1 MFTNSRTYTNPIII
15 FSLDRPGK
23 PQGQTAANWLTFKG
37 VPCLQ
42 GLGSWEGAT
51 ETSVAFE
58 PPYDAEFWESF
69 VGLVRQYEQEAIT
82 VVFTPLS
89 DREGRRAIFV
99 PVSELDKDGFFPAL
113 LFKNSFSS
121 QVMSNYI
128 QHDWKTVSKTS
139 AKSQPGYSMFPDTFG
154 HEVYWLASVIED

>member
-23 PQGQTAANWLTFKG
+23 PQGRTAANWMAFKG

-42 GLGSWEGAT
+42 GLGSWE
-51 ETSVAFE
+51 TSVAFE
-58 PPYDAEFWESF
+58 PPTDPGFWESF

-82 VVFTPLS
+82 LVFTPLS

-113 LFKNSFSS
+113 FFKPSFRS
-121 QVMSNYI
+121 QNMSNYV
-128 QHDWKTVSKTS
+128 QHDWKTVSKTF
-139 AKSQPGYSMFPDTFG
+139 AESQPGYSMFPDALG
-154 HEVYWLASVIED
+154 HKVYWRASVIED

>member
-1 MFTNSRTYTNPIII
+1 MFTNSKEYANPIVI

-23 PQGQTAANWLTFKG
+23 PQGRMAANWLTFKG

-58 PPYDAEFWESF
+58 PPTDPGFWESF

-82 VVFTPLS
+82 LVFTPLS
-89 DREGRRAIFV
+89 DREGRRSAFV
-99 PVSELDKDGFFPAL
+99 PVSLLDKDGFFPAL
-113 LFKNSFSS
+113 FFKNSYKSY
-121 QVMSNYI
+121 VLNYLI
-128 QHDWKTVSKTS
+128 QLDWKTVSKTF
-139 AKSQPGYSMFPDTFG
+139 AESQPGYSMFPDALG
-154 HEVYWLASVIED
+154 HKVYWLASSVED

>member
-1 MFTNSRTYTNPIII
+1 MFTNSSTYTNPIII

-37 VPCLQ
+37 VHCLQ
-42 GLGSWEGAT
+42 DVVSWEGAT

-58 PPYDAEFWESF
+58 PPTDPGFWESF

-82 VVFTPLS
+82 LVFTPLS

-99 PVSELDKDGFFPAL
+99 PVSELDKNGFFPN
-113 LFKNSFSS
+113 LFFKPSFSS

-128 QHDWKTVSKTS
+128 QHDWKTVSKTF
-139 AKSQPGYSMFPDTFG
+139 AMSQPGYSMFPDTFG
-154 HEVYWLASVIED
+154 HKVYWLASVIED